1 VIGDGHRARSTM
13 PSVHVSTSLLATPQW
28 LLTSAASRGH
38 WIALLGFCAR
48 AENGGRVTGAATWSE
63 AQWAMVLGSG
73 GSRAAVDQLVAES
86 LCEWSGDAL
95 IVGGYPADAERG
107 YRAQRAAGR
116 KRAAERAAHETGP
129 EGIPLDGIR
138 SRPTGSP
145 TRSPARLPAR
155 SPGGEPTHDALRGA
169 RAAGAEEED
178 GT

>member
-13 PSVHVSTSLLATPQW
+13 PSVHVSTALLASPEW
-28 LLTSAASRGH
+28 LLTAPAARGH
-38 WIALLGFCAR
+38 WICLLGFCAR
-48 AENGGRVTGAATWSE
+48 SENAGRIAGAGQWLDV
-63 AQWAMVLGSG
+63 QWALVLGPSG
-73 GSRAAVDQLVAES
+73 NRAAVDTLVTEH

-95 IVGGYPADAERG
+95 VVGGYPTDAERV

-116 KRAAERAAHETGP
+116 KRAAERAADETGP

-145 TRSPARLPAR
+145 TRSPAR